1 MILAWLVSI
10 AWAVELPPRPVQSA
24 ELAPGDCPET
34 AIIDGV
40 PDPALPS
47 CTGLVLG
54 LQTWA
59 DLEKLAADSGHV
71 RQLWQLQAAEHR
83 MELAVLQAR
92 VDALEQP
99 RPWVQRHGAL
109 VGASG
114 ALLAVILWEAATRE
128 IIR

>member
-40 PDPALPS
+40 PDPVLPS

-54 LQTWA
+54 LQTWGE
-59 DLEKLAADSGHV
+59 LEKLAADSGHV

-92 VDALEQP
+92 VDALAPP
-99 RPWVQRHGAL
+99 RPWVQRPGAL
-109 VGASG
+109 GGAAG
-114 ALLAVILWEAATRE
+114 AGRAVTLWDAATRE